1 MTYKLNSMMLRK
13 LAMKNKLS
21 LSRRQLLI
29 LASSYIVA
37 APLAALADGIF
48 PEIHVVKNPQCGCC
62 NAWIEILKGKGFNVT
77 TEDRS
82 GSFLTEFKIQ
92 SGVPNDMMSCHTAKI
107 DGYFIEGHV
116 DASDIKRLITD
127 RPDALGLAVP
137 AMPYG
142 SPGMG
147 PEDER
152 EAYDAYII
160 NADGTAVIFQH
171 YPQAGMSV

>member
-1 MTYKLNSMMLRK
+1 
-13 LAMKNKLS
+13 MKNKAL
-21 LSRRQLLI
+21 LGRRQLLI

-37 APLAALADGIF
+37 APLAALADSIS
-48 PEIHVVKNPQCGCC
+48 PDIHVVKNPLCGCC
-62 NAWIEILKGKGFNVT
+62 DAWIEILKDKGFNVT

-107 DGYFIEGHV
+107 DGYFVEGHV

-147 PEDER
+147 PEEER
-152 EAYDAYII
+152 EAYDVYII
-160 NADGTAVIFQH
+160 GTDGTAAVFQH
-171 YPQAGMSV
+171 YPEAGMSV

>member
-1 MTYKLNSMMLRK
+1 
-13 LAMKNKLS
+13 MKNKVS

-29 LASSYIVA
+29 LASGYLVA
-37 APLAALADGIF
+37 APLAALAEGIY
-48 PEIHVVKNPQCGCC
+48 PDIHVVKNPQCGCC
-62 NAWIEILKGKGFNVT
+62 NAWIEILKDKGFNVT

-92 SGVPNDMMSCHTAKI
+92 SGVPNDMMSCHTASI

-116 DASDIKRLITD
+116 HASAIKRLIKE
-127 RPDALGLAVP
+127 RPNALGLAVP

-147 PEDER
+147 PEEER
-152 EAYDAYII
+152 EAYDVYII
-160 NADGTAVIFQH
+160 SADGTAAVFQH
-171 YPQAGMSV
+171 YPEAGMSV

>member
-1 MTYKLNSMMLRK
+1 
-13 LAMKNKLS
+13 MKNKVS
-21 LSRRQLLI
+21 LSRRQWLI
-29 LASSYIVA
+29 LASGYLVA
-37 APLAALADGIF
+37 APLAALAEGIY
-48 PEIHVVKNPQCGCC
+48 PDIHVVKNPQCGCC
-62 NAWIEILKGKGFNVT
+62 NAWIEILKDKGFNVT

-116 DASDIKRLITD
+116 DASDIKRLITE

-147 PEDER
+147 PEEER
-152 EAYDAYII
+152 EAYDVYII
-160 NADGTAVIFQH
+160 SADGTAAVFQH
-171 YPQAGMSV
+171 YPEAGMSV

>member
-1 MTYKLNSMMLRK
+1 
-13 LAMKNKLS
+13 MKNKVS

-29 LASSYIVA
+29 LASGYIVA

-48 PEIHVVKNPQCGCC
+48 PDIHVVKNPQCGCC
-62 NAWIEILKGKGFNVT
+62 NAWIEILKDKGFNVT

-92 SGVPNDMMSCHTAKI
+92 SGVPNYMMSCHTAII

-152 EAYDAYII
+152 EAYDVYII
-160 NADGTAVIFQH
+160 NADGTAAVFQH
-171 YPQAGMSV
+171 YPKAGMSV

>member
-1 MTYKLNSMMLRK
+1 
-13 LAMKNKLS
+13 MKNKLS

-37 APLAALADGIF
+37 APLAALADGIS
-48 PEIHVVKNPQCGCC
+48 PDIHVVKNPQCGCC
-62 NAWIEILKGKGFNVT
+62 NAWIEILKDKGFNVT

-92 SGVPNDMMSCHTAKI
+92 SGVPNYMMSCHTAKI

-152 EAYDAYII
+152 EAYDVYII
-160 NADGTAVIFQH
+160 SSDGTAAVFQH
-171 YPQAGMSV
+171 YPQAGMSA